1 MLTTIFVLSLIK
13 SMAISLGVGGS
24 TMAILNFFHA
34 LRDGKI
40 DETERNFMGVTYTV
54 LRVAM
59 VLIASTLLFLSI
71 AYSAAYTPA
80 ASNLLIVQVALTAL
94 LFINALMMTFHYMPS
109 TFGPAIQAGTWYA
122 LGFSI
127 ALASAGITAV
137 SLGVYALSYVTFVVF
152 LIALVNGVLA
162 YLKEHRKAV

>member
-1 MLTTIFVLSLIK
+1 
-13 SMAISLGVGGS
+13 MAISLGVGGS